1 VLPTKERLTRAGL
14 FQRAYSARKSV
25 GTPFFSLYVLPRHER
40 SNNAA
45 KTRNQ
50 SAKTSLASPVEAQ
63 ELAKIQSV
71 ALPLVGFVV
80 AKKVS
85 KSACL
90 RNRVKRRLRE
100 AYRLL
105 RLSDPELSQELAQWY
120 AMVFVVHSKAFEA
133 SWTELRDAVSESIVK
148 AGVKHGAH
156 KAGSNQGRSHGTR
169 PGIQGK
175 GPQGNSQSNGQ
186 SSGQSSSQSSGQSN
200 SQSNDQSTNQSS
212 NQSSNQSR
220 QDGSPGN
227 RQNSI
232 QGGQSNNPGRTRA
245 EKPQSDEMVRMN
257 NESDV

>member
-63 ELAKIQSV
+63 ELARIQSV

-105 RLSDPELSQELAQWY
+105 RLSDPELSRELAQWY

-148 AGVKHGAH
+148 AGVKHGAN
-156 KAGSNQGRSHGTR
+156 KAGSNQGRGRDTR
-169 PGIQGK
+169 PAVQGS
-175 GPQGNSQSNGQ
+175 GPNDRQSDRPSDRQ
-186 SSGQSSSQSSGQSN
+186 S
-200 SQSNDQSTNQSS
+200 
-212 NQSSNQSR
+212 
-220 QDGSPGN
+220 GSPSHSLSN
-227 RQNSI
+227 RPESI
-232 QGGQSNNPGRTRA
+232 QGGQSKSQGRTRA
-245 EKPQSDEMVRMN
+245 EKPLSDEMVRMN